1 MLCEEAQEFLSL
13 YVDDR
18 LTLPV
23 RATCDEHLR
32 ECPVCRAELAETRL
46 LTRRLSGLPRPVPPI
61 DLVATITDSLAIE
74 AGARQRQPQLTFKE
88 MFARW
93 LKPRLMPYTVGSLA
107 SLLLFIGL
115 ATALRPSMMA
125 LRDWSNAS
133 RLAEGTTYRVF
144 TARFGEDIGY
154 TITEPITAENIAA
167 GRAPY
172 GAISP
177 SLNPRGALAGLTW
190 SPLHPNDRVNDD
202 NMVVVTDVF
211 SDGQASLASIVQ
223 APHDPRMLDDFQNAL
238 RKDPAFVPA
247 SFDRRPQTMRVV
259 FVVQKV
265 AVNERKF

>member
-1 MLCEEAQEFLSL
+1 M
-13 YVDDR
+13 
-18 LTLPV
+18 
-23 RATCDEHLR
+23 
-32 ECPVCRAELAETRL
+32 
-46 LTRRLSGLPRPVPPI
+46 
-61 DLVATITDSLAIE
+61 TINDALAIE
-74 AGARQRQPQLTFKE
+74 AGALKRQPRLTFGE
-88 MFARW
+88 MLGRW
-93 LKPRLMPYTVGSLA
+93 LRPRLMPYTVGSLA
-107 SLLLFIGL
+107 SVLLFIGL
-115 ATALRPSMMA
+115 ATALRPSMIA

-133 RLAEGTTYRVF
+133 RLDEGTTYRIF
-144 TARFGEDIGY
+144 TARTGDEEGY

-190 SPLHPNDRVNDD
+190 SPLHPHDRTNDD

-211 SDGQASLASIVQ
+211 SDGQASLAGVVQ
-223 APHDPRMLDDFQNAL
+223 APRDPRMLDDFQNAL

-247 SFDRRPQTMRVV
+247 SFDRRPETMRVV